1 MPLVT
6 RTFSDIITFTRASSG
21 AYFDA
26 TGTLQTATTNNARF
40 DYNPSTL
47 AARGMLVEE
56 QRTNLLLRS
65 AEFGTW
71 WTPLRATVSSDAVTS
86 PANTLTGDNIIEDT
100 SNNTHQIYT
109 GATNSAGTYTFS
121 VFAKAFGRSVLEVS
135 QESGGNSRFTL
146 SGSGT
151 ATALGANT
159 VAIQSIGNGWYRCS
173 TTFTAS
179 GVFFVYLSLNNGSTN
194 SYAGDGVSGITL
206 WGAQL
211 EAGAFATS
219 YIATTTASA
228 TRSADVASV
237 NTLSPWYNASAGTV
251 YVEYVRPSPA
261 AQMFAAEISDNT
273 FNEFIGIYTDTA
285 PNIVAQVRDNA
296 GSQAFFNLVS
306 GVGTANVIYKQAL
319 AMALNDFAAC
329 SGGGTV
335 GTDTVGTLPTVTR
348 LNIGNFNGS
357 SQFANGW
364 IRRIT
369 YYPRRLSNAE
379 LQAITA

>member
-1 MPLVT
+1 MPLVSKS
-6 RTFSDIITFTRASSG
+6 FSDIITFTRASSG
-21 AYFDA
+21 TYFDA
-26 TGTLQTATTNNARF
+26 TGTLQTATTNTARF

-237 NTLSPWYNASAGTV
+237 NTLSPWYNASAGTLFA
-251 YVEYVRPSPA
+251 EMQMLASPTTPVSIP
-261 AQMFAAEISDNT
+261 FS
-273 FNEFIGIYTDTA
+273 F
-285 PNIVAQVRDNA
+285 
-296 GSQAFFNLVS
+296 S
-306 GVGTANVIYKQAL
+306 GVNSSITLRMRPNAKGGAAVIDNSVTVVDTSSSGSYTTGVSKLAL
-319 AMALNDFAAC
+319 GYSLNDFATTLNGEAVVTDT
-329 SGGGTV
+329 SGTV
-335 GTDTVGTLPTVTR
+335 PTVSSM
-348 LNIGNFNGS
+348 GVGSFGGS
-357 SQFANGW
+357 SYLNGYL
-364 IRRIT
+364 RRLT

-379 LQAITA
+379 LQGITA